1 MAMNKIALTTVIL
14 VCSSSLALAES
25 GGFVHSEP
33 WSGNDFLALTV
44 KEDSSMTNG
53 GKLEILESKVKELE
67 TRIDKFLP
75 KTSRDRQSMGEN
87 PYNYETVRTM
97 QGWSS
102 QDHLLKAKTYHQKS
116 EALDGKIQKLQ
127 DRIDRFSQK
136 PYLDTKGFK
145 RASLKVFKDTL
156 VQELHEATTKTAWHK
171 AQAQKIMIS
180 ESTHQ
185 HHSYLSHQQ

>member
-1 MAMNKIALTTVIL
+1 MAINKIALTTVIL
-14 VCSSSLALAES
+14 VCSSSLALAEG
-25 GGFVHSEP
+25 GGFVSSEP

-67 TRIDKFLP
+67 TRIDKYLP
-75 KTSRDRQSMGEN
+75 RASRDQQSRGEN

-97 QGWSS
+97 QGWSP
-102 QDHLLKAKTYHQKS
+102 QDHLLKAKTYHQRS
-116 EALDGKIQKLQ
+116 EVLDGKIQKLQ

-145 RASLKVFKDTL
+145 RASLKVLKDTL

-171 AQAQKIMIS
+171 AQAKKIMIS

-185 HHSYLSHQQ
+185 HHSYLSHHQ